1 MSERTPTPIDHLAEK
16 YVAEAAKLDPDI
28 AIYLGLEGDKTKFA
42 DLSPAGREAEKELL
56 ARTRADLSGLEPSD
70 EVDWVT
76 KADLTREL
84 DLGLDMIEAKA
95 DQRDLNNLASPS
107 QSIRMSFDMLPKE
120 SVEDWQVVAERLQGV
135 SGALDG
141 YIETLREG
149 IAEGNTPARR
159 QAQIVS
165 ETLGDYLEGEGYFG
179 RLIAGADVPTE
190 LAEELAA
197 GAEKA
202 KAAYGYFAEFLT
214 MELLPAA
221 AGEDAAFS
229 GSEREDVLGSA

>member
-120 SVEDWQVVAERLQGV
+120 TPEDWEV
-135 SGALDG
+135 
-141 YIETLREG
+141 
-149 IAEGNTPARR
+149 
-159 QAQIVS
+159 
-165 ETLGDYLEGEGYFG
+165 
-179 RLIAGADVPTE
+179 
-190 LAEELAA
+190 
-197 GAEKA
+197 
-202 KAAYGYFAEFLT
+202 
-214 MELLPAA
+214 
-221 AGEDAAFS
+221 
-229 GSEREDVLGSA
+229 